1 MDARRDLLLGLLAF
15 QTGAIDADQLA
26 ETCAGLDA
34 SRAEEKGPGPA
45 STGVGVGD
53 QLVDRGLVTIEQ
65 RTELER
71 LADERV
77 EAHGGDVQATI
88 AATVDGRSV
97 DALRG
102 LMPTEGRPDDDP
114 EATSAYL
121 PPAGHVLIS
130 SIDQGRGPG
139 GDEDARDRYSLTHLH
154 AKGGMG
160 QVWKAHDASL
170 GREIALKELRPEQA
184 DNSIVWSRFL
194 YEAKVTAQLE
204 HPGIVPVYEMGGG
217 DAPYYTMRFV
227 KGRTLG
233 EAVRKYHKER
243 AAGAVDHLGLVGL
256 LSSFTAVCNAVA
268 YAHSKGI
275 IHRDLKGQN
284 VVLGDFGEVIVL
296 DWGLAKRIGRPD
308 DAQEGDDAEPLEPG
322 RAAALDDGGA
332 TIDAGEDEDDRAGLA
347 GEATVR
353 ATAAA
358 TVAPGGGLSDDDST
372 LPPEPDTDPKPT
384 PKPHPSSSKDGPTRR
399 ESGAGPEGTIQGQLL
414 GTPAYMAPEQAEGRH
429 DLIDFRTD
437 VYGLGAI
444 LYEVLT
450 GQPPFTAKKTNEVLR
465 MVREDAPTP
474 PRRINPRITADLE
487 AVCLK
492 AIAKSRADRYESAA
506 ELAREVQ
513 RHLADE
519 PVAAYED
526 PWTVKAARW
535 ARRHRTA
542 VAAASA
548 LLVTATLAL
557 ALSTAVVTRE
567 RNNTRAQE
575 VVARNTIDDMYTK
588 VGESWL
594 EDRLD
599 PIQEEFL
606 KKTLA
611 YFETFNT
618 RPATTPEA
626 KLEHGRTYQ
635 RMGDIEFKFGRL
647 AEAEK
652 AYRDGLALLTP
663 LAAARP
669 DDLDAR
675 RALAAVQT
683 HLAQLLFR
691 ADRFDDARPLYRE
704 AIDRLRPLADGK
716 DATVEDRFLFAR
728 ALRHEGQLLRRL
740 GDLPA
745 AKRDYLEAVAELD
758 AALAVDPKSAEV
770 RNDLSQ
776 AEDYRAR
783 VHRELGERGE
793 AEAALRRSHELI
805 TALVA
810 EFPTIPRYRE
820 ALYHACNDL
829 GRMAYED
836 ARIEDAAAYWGRAYK
851 ETDRLAQDFPD
862 RPEYKIHFAG
872 SCTNY
877 GGAPSRSSRPA
888 SRSTPRWPSGR
899 PTTARSGSTSP
910 SATSTWA
917 TCTSG
922 RGGSTG
928 RSP

>member
-1 MDARRDLLLGLLAF
+1 MG
-15 QTGAIDADQLA
+15 TPPTTPCGS
-26 ETCAGLDA
+26 
-34 SRAEEKGPGPA
+34 SRAGPSARPSA
-45 STGVGVGD
+45 STT
-53 QLVDRGLVTIEQ
+53 RN
-65 RTELER
+65 
-71 LADERV
+71 A
-77 EAHGGDVQATI
+77 
-88 AATVDGRSV
+88 
-97 DALRG
+97 
-102 LMPTEGRPDDDP
+102 
-114 EATSAYL
+114 
-121 PPAGHVLIS
+121 PPA
-130 SIDQGRGPG
+130 
-139 GDEDARDRYSLTHLH
+139 T
-154 AKGGMG
+154 
-160 QVWKAHDASL
+160 
-170 GREIALKELRPEQA
+170 A
-184 DNSIVWSRFL
+184 D
-194 YEAKVTAQLE
+194 
-204 HPGIVPVYEMGGG
+204 P
-217 DAPYYTMRFV
+217 
-227 KGRTLG
+227 
-233 EAVRKYHKER
+233 
-243 AAGAVDHLGLVGL
+243 LGLVNL

-296 DWGLAKRIGRPD
+296 DWGLAKRIDHPD
-308 DAQEGDDAEPLEPG
+308 EAGGEALEPG
-322 RAAALDDGGA
+322 RAAALGAAGA
-332 TIDAGEDEDDRAGLA
+332 TIDDDRAA
-347 GEATVR
+347 PPDEATI
-353 ATAAA
+353 AA
-358 TVAPGGGLSDDDST
+358 TIAPGGGLSDDDST
-372 LPPEPDTDPKPT
+372 LPPEPDADPKPQ
-384 PKPHPSSSKDGPTRR
+384 SGSKDGPSKR
-399 ESGAGPEGTIQGQLL
+399 ESGAGPTGTIQGQLL

-444 LYEVLT
+444 LYEILT
-450 GQPPFTAKKTNEVLR
+450 GQPPFTAKRTNEVLH
-465 MVREDAPTP
+465 MVRQDAPTP

-492 AIAKSRADRYESAA
+492 ALAKSQADRYESAG

-557 ALSTAVVTRE
+557 ALSTAVVTQE
-567 RNNTRAQE
+567 RNNTRTQE
-575 VVARNTIDDMYTK
+575 VVARRTIDDMYTK

-611 YFETFNT
+611 YFEKFNT
-618 RPATTPEA
+618 RPATTPAA

-647 AEAEK
+647 AAAEK
-652 AYRDGLALLTP
+652 AYRDGLALLAP

-669 DDLDAR
+669 DDLESQ
-675 RALAAVQT
+675 RALAATQT

-691 ADRFDDARPLYRE
+691 ADRFDDARPLYKE
-704 AIDRLRPLADGK
+704 AKDRLRPLADGK
-716 DATVEDRFLFAR
+716 DPTVEDRFLLAR

-745 AKRDYLEAVAELD
+745 AKSDYLDAVAQLD
-758 AALAVDPKSAEV
+758 KALAVDPKSAEV
-770 RNDLSQ
+770 RNDLAQ

-783 VHRELGERGE
+783 LHRELGERGE

-805 TALVA
+805 SALVA

-829 GRMAYED
+829 GRLAYED
-836 ARIEDAAAYWGRAYK
+836 GKFDEAAALWGRAYK
-851 ETDRLAQDFPD
+851 ETDRLSQDFPD
-862 RPEYKIHFAG
+862 RPEYKIYFAG

-877 GGAPSRSSRPA
+877 GGALVDLGKTREAEPILKSGVEVNAALAEKSPDDRQVRFDLAKCNFNLGYLYVGQGRFDTAIPLIEKARDLNQTLVDELPDVPRNRELQAIYLRRLAAALEASGRPARRTPTA
-888 SRSTPRWPSGR
+888 SRSTSS
-899 PTTARSGSTSP
+899 SGSPPSIPRTPSTSLNSP
-910 SATSTWA
+910 AASAASA
-917 TCTSG
+917 A
-922 RGGSTG
+922 
-928 RSP
+928 